1 MSEKPE
7 DLKKYSRSSL
17 WHRYDDLVKDNRL
30 IPIKKWFSDVKYEE
44 IKEYLYQMVVVNDSI
59 NLAEGAVCF
68 FRFLKPAQNFLVT

>member
-44 IKEYLYQMVVVNDSI
+44 IKEYLY
-59 NLAEGAVCF
+59 
-68 FRFLKPAQNFLVT
+68 